1 MSSKDIVQE
10 LLKKL
15 PDEASLNDIA
25 QEIEFVAGIREGIAE
40 LDRGQFLSAEQLR
53 LVCAHGQVRSKL
65 CATGGAATC
74 GDLFQAATHRNR
86 LGPFGYKWLPS
97 SARHSPVGSKFL
109 IP

>member
-40 LDRGQFLSAEQLR
+40 LDREQGLTAEQLR
-53 LVCAHGQVRSKL
+53 TRLRSWI
-65 CATGGAATC
+65 T
-74 GDLFQAATHRNR
+74 
-86 LGPFGYKWLPS
+86 
-97 SARHSPVGSKFL
+97 SK
-109 IP
+109 